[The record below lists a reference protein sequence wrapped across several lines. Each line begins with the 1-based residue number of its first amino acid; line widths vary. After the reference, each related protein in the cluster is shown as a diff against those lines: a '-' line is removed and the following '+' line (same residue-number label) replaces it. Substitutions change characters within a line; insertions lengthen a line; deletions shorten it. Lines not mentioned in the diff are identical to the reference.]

1 MNPVIYGIHA
11 VQTALKKYPERI
23 LEIWALQE
31 RNNSRLQEIIQLA
44 RQFSIK
50 VQISN
55 RDELNRLTGEVVHQG
70 IVARIKTKEYH
81 ESDLLDLLEGLTEPP
96 FILILDGVQDPH
108 NLGACLRTANA
119 AGVHAVIAPKDKAA
133 SLTPV
138 VRKVACGAAELTP
151 FVAVTN
157 LARTITQL
165 KERGIWIYGT
175 AESGSE
181 VLYKAS
187 LKGPIAWV
195 MGAEGEGLRRLTME
209 LCDVLV
215 KIPMQGE
222 IPSLN
227 VSVATSVCLFETL
240 RQRNFS

>member
-11 VQTALKKYPERI
+11 VQTALKKYPERV
-23 LEIWALQE
+23 LEIWTIQE
-31 RNNSRLQEIIQLA
+31 RNNSRLQEIINLA

-50 VQISN
+50 VHISN
-55 RDELNRLTGEVVHQG
+55 RDELDRLAEGVHQG
-70 IVARIKTKEYH
+70 VVARIKTKEYN
-81 ESDLLDLLEGLTEPP
+81 ENDLLDLLEELSEPP
-96 FILILDGVQDPH
+96 LLLILDGVQDPH

-119 AGVHAVIAPKDKAA
+119 AGVHAVIAPKDKAV
-133 SLTPV
+133 SLTPT

-151 FVAVTN
+151 FISVTN
-157 LARTITQL
+157 LARTIAQL
-165 KERGIWIYGT
+165 KDRGIWIYGT
-175 AESGSE
+175 AEDANE
-181 VLYKAS
+181 VLYKTS
-187 LKGPIAWV
+187 LKGAIAWV
-195 MGAEGEGLRRLTME
+195 MGAEGQGLRRLTMD

-240 RQRNFS
+240 RQRYF